1 MLEAKLSKAWRLAV
15 KDKDRDSPS
24 DKIKE
29 ESPLANNPPAAA

>member
-1 MLEAKLSKAWRLAV
+1 MSWIQVGNFQLV

-29 ESPLANNPPAAA
+29 ESPLANNPPAAT